1 MKKLLMIIV
10 LLLGTFTF
18 TFAQNE
24 KKLSAGTRM
33 VIAQRDS
40 KMATAKVAK
49 QQFIKKNNLKAP
61 VARRGK
67 AQLKTQQIGTFGT
80 AATLSA
86 DEDSD
91 DGATFAE
98 PFISEGVEKV
108 QVWVKLTDNN
118 LSTLESIAGVKV
130 TATFDKLAIANIPLN
145 ALEQVAALKNVTKVS
160 VATMFKKETY
170 YGREATNVDDVL
182 NYTADAQAA
191 GLLQAY
197 DGTGVVIGIID
208 TGIQFDHQMFK
219 DGNGN
224 TRIKKAIVYDA
235 TTEELV
241 EYDTQSAIEALTYDT
256 NSTYHGSHTSSIAG
270 GSNFSFTGYYYDNST
285 SGYASGTRVYGGM
298 APNADLVL
306 CGLAD
311 ELSDA
316 NIASCIQ
323 KISQY
328 ADQVGKPCVISISL
342 GSQAGPHDGT
352 GYLTDICQQYMSG
365 PGKVMVKAAGNDG
378 DEQIYLYKS
387 ATKASPAQSLL
398 DLTYYDGYT
407 SGNYTLNNYFLF
419 GQAFS
424 YARTPGVELAAKFYV
439 VDTST
444 NTVVWVSDE
453 MTSDTQWSVNSNE
466 TDPDATYN
474 ADLAQYFS
482 AAADGGGYLCA
493 FFDTDAETGKN
504 NIYTNVFYLK
514 AEDYT
519 QSGTTVTG
527 KYKIGIS
534 YYPKN
539 NGVTCDID
547 SWGLNETY
555 FGNGSAT
562 YNGTTYTFD
571 AGNSLCSISDDG
583 TNPYVIPIGSYC
595 SMKSWAASNGSGYT
609 INNGDLSDIAPS
621 SGYQAPGYGPLGTKL
636 PWITAPGQMIVAAF
650 NRGWVENNSS
660 SVYLLYQ
667 YDSTNPIGVASG
679 TSMAS
684 PCAGGIVA
692 LWLQADPT
700 LTIDDVKNVMK
711 STAISDSY
719 TSGTNANMFGNGKI
733 DALNGIKYILNT
745 DPSIYANPTQVTFN
759 EEEAG
764 TYTKTINITAQNLTG
779 NITATLN
786 DANGIYSIDQT
797 SISATSAQTTDGVTL
812 TITYAPTTEGTT
824 SATITLSSAGAD
836 DVTITINGTYQE
848 VGKASDAYLNIAKYA
863 TIDDAGWRTTLVN
876 NLYKYTEYK
885 NQKVAWL
892 TLPVYGAFVGARYAT
907 NSNTV
912 GSGHPQA
919 WIECDLG
926 TNNTYAGTTWN
937 YTATYTNPYN
947 GSSAYFTSAT
957 ARAIGYNSRTNTS
970 IRNVSFYV
978 TNTTAV
984 KLLGMG
990 ARGASSTYPA
1000 AIKVFECTKN
1010 TDGTITA
1017 STTAIKSATST
1028 STSTSTAFNIN
1039 VTDLDETKIYKVEAS
1054 VYRGYLYEIGFQT
1067 PLKSAEIIATPT
1079 SLSFETPVGV
1089 PVSKTFNVKGNEL
1102 EGDITAT
1109 LTTNQGNV
1117 YSLDPS
1123 SITVAEAQSGTGK
1136 DVTVTFSPTTAGTF
1150 TGTVTLTSSDA
1161 NDVTVNLTGIAH
1173 QPVIEAD
1180 PTALSF
1186 ETEVGVPQSLTF
1198 DVLAEYLSDDITV
1211 TLADENGVYT
1221 VDAENI
1227 SIADAENGK
1236 TVTVTFTP
1244 SEFGTFT
1251 GTVTLS
1257 SPYAQDAVVT
1267 LNGVAS
1273 EYFDVTISEVGL
1285 TTLYLDYPVEIP
1297 YETYDPDIL
1306 GVFYIYD
1313 IVGKE
1318 LKAARL
1324 YETIPA
1330 NTGVIIQGNS
1340 NTTECPVYRFPRIAE
1355 EVSLP
1360 ANRTNL
1366 LSGSTTRT
1374 TVAAVMENY
1383 PGGTLYTLGRGSDS
1397 YINFYRYSG
1406 KNLAANKAFLIV
1418 GGNNAKGFTLVVDGE
1433 QATGIKALDT
1443 VADDGAW
1450 YTVEGIKLQGKP
1462 TRKGVYLHNGK
1473 SVIIK

>member
-1 MKKLLMIIV
+1 MIIV

-24 KKLSAGTRM
+24 KKFSAGTRM

-80 AATLSA
+80 TATLTA
-86 DEDSD
+86 DEDED

-118 LSTLESIAGVKV
+118 LSALESIAGVKV
-130 TATFDKLAIANIPLN
+130 TATFDKLVTANIPLK

-219 DGNGN
+219 DSNGN

-235 TTEELV
+235 SSEQLV
-241 EYDTQSAIEALTYDT
+241 EYNTQSAIEALTYDT

-306 CGLAD
+306 CGLAG

-352 GYLTDICQQYMSG
+352 GYLTNICQQYMSG
-365 PGKVMVKAAGNDG
+365 PGKVIVKAAGNDG
-378 DEQIYLYKS
+378 DEQIYLYKN

-398 DLTYYDGYT
+398 DVTYYDGST
-407 SGNYTLNNYFLF
+407 SGNYTLNNYFLY
-419 GQAFS
+419 GQALS

-439 VDTST
+439 VDIST

-453 MTSDTQWSVNSNE
+453 MTSDTQWSVNSGE

-482 AAADGGGYLCA
+482 SAGDGGGYLCA
-493 FFDTDAETGKN
+493 FFDTDPESGKN
-504 NIYTNVFYLK
+504 YIYTNVFYLA

-519 QSGTTVTG
+519 SSGTTVTG

-547 SWGLNETY
+547 SWGLNYTY
-555 FGNGSAT
+555 FGNGSAS

-667 YDSTNPIGVASG
+667 YNSTNPLGVASG

-863 TIDDAGWRTTLVN
+863 TIDEEGWNTTYVN
-876 NLYKYTEYK
+876 KLYKYTEYTD
-885 NQKVAWL
+885 NKVAWL
-892 TLPVYGAFVGARYAT
+892 TLPVYGAWSACYYNNHPQKWIAT
-907 NSNTV
+907 NVTN
-912 GSGHPQA
+912 
-919 WIECDLG
+919 
-926 TNNTYAGTTWN
+926 TNNKYAGSTWN
-937 YTATYTNPYN
+937 SNDILLGSTSYFTANSGN
-947 GSSAYFTSAT
+947 GS
-957 ARAIGYNSRTNTS
+957 ARVMGYNARTNYTQET
-970 IRNVSFYV
+970 VTFYV
-978 TNTTAV
+978 KNTTAV
-984 KLLGMG
+984 KLLGQG
-990 ARGASSTYPA
+990 QSRSSSSYPA
-1000 AIKVFECTKN
+1000 TLKIYECTQN
-1010 TDGTITA
+1010 ANGTLTEG
-1017 STTAIKSATST
+1017 TTAVKSYSNSATSGT
-1028 STSTSTAFNIN
+1028 FTLSA
-1039 VTDLDETKIYKVEAS
+1039 TDLDATKIYKVEAAT
-1054 VYRGYLYEIGFQT
+1054 YRSYLCEIGFQT

-1079 SLSFETPVGV
+1079 SLSFETPVGI

-1123 SITVAEAQSGTGK
+1123 SIIVAEAEATDGK
-1136 DVTVTFSPTTAGTF
+1136 EVTVTFSPTTAGTF
-1150 TGTVTLTSSDA
+1150 NGTITLTSQEAD
-1161 NDVTVNLTGIAH
+1161 DVTVNLTGIAH

-1198 DVLAEYLSDDITV
+1198 DVLAEYLSDEITV

-1221 VDAENI
+1221 VDANSI

-1236 TVTVTFTP
+1236 TVTVTFSP

-1257 SPYAQDAVVT
+1257 APYVQDVVIT
-1267 LNGVAS
+1267 LNGVAT

-1340 NTTECPVYRFPRIAE
+1340 NTAERPVYRFPRVAE
-1355 EVSLP
+1355 ADPLTRQSY
-1360 ANRTNL
+1360 
-1366 LSGSTTRT
+1366 LSGSVDST
-1374 TVAAVMENY
+1374 TVAAVLAET
-1383 PGGTLYTLGRGSDS
+1383 PGTIYTLGRGSDT

-1406 KNLAANKAFLIV
+1406 KNLAANKAFLLLPT
-1418 GGNNAKGFTLVVDGE
+1418 NNAKGFSLFVDGE
-1433 QATGIKALDT
+1433 EATGIKALET
-1443 VADDGAW
+1443 VEDNGAW

-1462 TRKGVYLHNGK
+1462 TRKGMYLHNGK
-1473 SVIIK
+1473 SVIMK

>member
-1 MKKLLMIIV
+1 MIIV

-118 LSTLESIAGVKV
+118 LSALESIAGVKV

-219 DGNGN
+219 DDNGN

-235 TTEELV
+235 SSEQLV
-241 EYDTQSAIEALTYDT
+241 EYNTQSAIEALTYDT

-285 SGYASGTRVYGGM
+285 SNYVNGNRVYGGM

-306 CGLAD
+306 CGLAG

-365 PGKVMVKAAGNDG
+365 PGKVIVKAAGNDG

-398 DLTYYDGYT
+398 DVTYYDGYT
-407 SGNYTLNNYFLF
+407 SGNYTLNNYFLY
-419 GQAFS
+419 GQALS

-439 VDTST
+439 VDIST

-453 MTSDTQWSVNSNE
+453 MTSDTQWSVNSGE

-482 AAADGGGYLCA
+482 SASDGGGYLCA
-493 FFDTDAETGKN
+493 FFDTDPESGKN
-504 NIYTNVFYLK
+504 YIYTNVFYLA

-519 QSGTTVTG
+519 QSGNTVTG

-863 TIDDAGWRTTLVN
+863 TIDDAGWRTQLVN
-876 NLYKYTEYK
+876 NLYKYTEYET
-885 NQKVAWL
+885 QKVAWL
-892 TLPVYGAFVGARYAT
+892 TLPVYGAFVGASYLPT
-907 NSNTV
+907 SGTF
-912 GSGHPQA
+912 GSGHPQK
-919 WIECDLG
+919 WIETNITS
-926 TNNTYAGTTWN
+926 TNNNPYTGTTWT
-937 YTATYTNPYN
+937 YTPTTYTNPYY
-947 GSSAYFTSAT
+947 GSSTYFTSAT
-957 ARAIGYNSRTNTS
+957 ARAIGNNSGSSTTARTVT
-970 IRNVSFYV
+970 FYV
-978 TNTTAV
+978 TNTIAV
-984 KLLGMG
+984 KLYSKYANVNNWNSNSNYYNRLQI
-990 ARGASSTYPA
+990 Y
-1000 AIKVFECTKN
+1000 ECTKN
-1010 TDGTITA
+1010 TDGSLTA
-1017 STTAIKSATST
+1017 STTATFNETFSTKNSNGTIEATSL
-1028 STSTSTAFNIN
+1028 N
-1039 VTDLDETKIYKVEAS
+1039 EKKIYKVVAT

-1102 EGDITAT
+1102 VGDITAT
-1109 LTTNQGNV
+1109 LTDANGV
-1117 YSLDPS
+1117 YSLDAS
-1123 SITVAEAQSGTGK
+1123 SITVAEAEATGGK

-1150 TGTVTLTSSDA
+1150 NGTITLTSQEADP
-1161 NDVTVNLTGIAH
+1161 VTVNLTGIAH

-1257 SPYAQDAVVT
+1257 SPYAQDAVVS

-1340 NTTECPVYRFPRIAE
+1340 NTAECPVYRFPRIAE